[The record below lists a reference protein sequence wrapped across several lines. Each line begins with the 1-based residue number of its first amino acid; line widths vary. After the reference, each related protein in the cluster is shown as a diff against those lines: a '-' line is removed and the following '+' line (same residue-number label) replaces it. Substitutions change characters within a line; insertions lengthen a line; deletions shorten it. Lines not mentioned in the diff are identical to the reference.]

1 MSFYGSTGITS
12 MNIGIVKE
20 QYEWEY
26 RVPLTPSGVH
36 SLVDLGAKVYIEKDA
51 GGSGRFND
59 EEFEE
64 AGASIVYRPEEAVGR
79 ADLLLKVT
87 RPTIDELDML
97 REGQTVFSFLH
108 LPVAG
113 KSYLKKLISKKIVS
127 IGFELVE
134 DRSTLPIL
142 HSMSEIAGAM
152 AVQVASRYLETTQG
166 GRGVMLGGIAGVP
179 PAAVVIL
186 GAGVVGM
193 TAAQEA
199 LGAGAQVI
207 MLDIDVK
214 RLRDMEHIFQRRITT
229 AVANKYNLSR
239 AVQYADVFIGAIL
252 IKGERAPI
260 VVTEDMVKT
269 MKSGAVIVDVSIDQG
284 GCVETSRPTT
294 FVEPVYVLHDVI
306 HYCVPNMPA
315 AVARMATTGLNNA
328 LLPYLEQI
336 VRNGLHKT
344 LLDISG
350 FQKGVCTF
358 NGRCTNE
365 QLAVKYEYDYSPVG
379 KLL

>member
-1 MSFYGSTGITS
+1 

-20 QYEWEY
+20 QHEWEY

-36 SLVDLGAKVYIEKDA
+36 SIVELGANIYIEKGA
-51 GGSGRFND
+51 GSSGRFIDD
-59 EEFEE
+59 EYEE
-64 AGASIVYRPEEAVGR
+64 AGASIVYRPDEAIGR
-79 ADLLLKVT
+79 ADLFLKVS
-87 RPTIDELDML
+87 RPTSEELDML

-113 KSYLKKLISKKIVS
+113 TSYIKKLIDKKIVS

-134 DRSTLPIL
+134 DGSTLPIL

-166 GRGVMLGGIAGVP
+166 GRGVMLGGIAGIP

-193 TAAQEA
+193 TAAQQA
-199 LGAGAQVI
+199 LGAGSQVI

-214 RLRDMEHIFQRRITT
+214 RLREMEHIFQRRITT
-229 AVANKYNLSR
+229 AVANQYNLSK
-239 AVQYADVFIGAIL
+239 AIQYADVFIGGIL
-252 IKGERAPI
+252 IKGERAPV
-260 VVTEDMVKT
+260 VVTEQMVKT

-294 FVEPVYVLHDVI
+294 FVEPVYTMHDVI

-315 AVARMATTGLNNA
+315 AVARTATTGLNNA
-328 LLPYLEQI
+328 LLPYIEQI
-336 VRNGLHKT
+336 VGNGLGKT
-344 LLDISG
+344 LLDIPG
-350 FQKGVCTF
+350 FQKGLCTY
-358 NGRCTNE
+358 NGLCTNKH
-365 QLAVKYEYDYSPVG
+365 LAERYEYDYAPADKIV
-379 KLL
+379 K

>member
-1 MSFYGSTGITS
+1 

-20 QYEWEY
+20 QSEWEH

-36 SLVDLGAKVYIEKDA
+36 SLVELGAKIYIEKGA
-51 GGSGRFND
+51 GGSARFSDNEYED
-59 EEFEE
+59 
-64 AGASIVYRPEEAVGR
+64 AGATIVYRSDEAVGR
-79 ADLLLKVT
+79 ADLLLKVAP
-87 RPTIDELDML
+87 PTSAELKML
-97 REGQTVFSFLH
+97 RDGQTIFSFLH

-113 KSYLKKLISKKIVS
+113 KLYLQKLIDKKIVS

-134 DRSTLPIL
+134 DGSTLPIL

-152 AVQVASRYLETTQG
+152 AIQAASRYLETTQG

-207 MLDIDVK
+207 ILDVDVK
-214 RLRDMEHIFQRRITT
+214 RLRDMEHIFQRRVTT
-229 AVANKYNLSR
+229 AVANKYNLSK

-260 VVTEDMVKT
+260 VVTEQMVKS
-269 MKSGAVIVDVSIDQG
+269 MKPGAVIVDVSIDQG

-294 FVEPVYVLHDVI
+294 FVEPVFTLYNVI

-315 AVARMATTGLNNA
+315 AVARTATTGLNNA

-336 VRNGLHKT
+336 VKNGLQKS
-344 LLDISG
+344 LAEISG
-350 FQKGVCTF
+350 FKKGVCTYS
-358 NGRCTNE
+358 GMCTNI
-365 QLAVKYEYDYSPVG
+365 QLAKRYEYDYTPLDE
-379 KLL
+379 LL

>member
-1 MSFYGSTGITS
+1 

-20 QYEWEY
+20 QSEWEY

-36 SLVDLGAKVYIEKDA
+36 SLVELGAKIYIEKGA
-51 GGSGRFND
+51 GGSARFD
-59 EEFEE
+59 DGEYED
-64 AGASIVYRPEEAVGR
+64 AGATVVYRSDEAVGR
-79 ADLLLKVT
+79 ADLLLKVAP
-87 RPTIDELDML
+87 PTSGELKML
-97 REGQTVFSFLH
+97 RDGQSIFSFLH

-113 KSYLKKLISKKIVS
+113 KLYLQKLIDKKIVS

-152 AVQVASRYLETTQG
+152 AIQVASRYLETTQG

-239 AVQYADVFIGAIL
+239 ALQYADVFIGAIL
-252 IKGERAPI
+252 IKAERAP
-260 VVTEDMVKT
+260 VAVTEQMVKS

-294 FVEPVYVLHDVI
+294 FVEPVFTMHDVI

-315 AVARMATTGLNNA
+315 AVARTATAGLNNA
-328 LLPYLEQI
+328 LLPYLEKI
-336 VRNGLHKT
+336 VKNGLHKS
-344 LLDISG
+344 LAEIPG
-350 FQKGVCTF
+350 FKKGVCTYS
-358 NGRCTNE
+358 GSCTN
-365 QLAVKYEYDYSPVG
+365 QHLAKRYEYEYTPVDN
-379 KLL
+379 LL

>member
-1 MSFYGSTGITS
+1 

-20 QYEWEY
+20 QHEWEH

-36 SLVDLGAKVYIEKDA
+36 SLVELGADIYFEKGA
-51 GGSGRFND
+51 GSSGRFLD
-59 EEFEE
+59 EEYEE
-64 AGASIVYRPEEAVGR
+64 AGASIVYRPEEALGR
-79 ADLLLKVT
+79 ADLLLKVS
-87 RPTIDELDML
+87 RPTMEQLDMV
-97 REGQTVFSFLH
+97 REGQAVFSFLH

-113 KSYLKKLISKKIVS
+113 KSYLKKFIEKKIVS

-193 TAAQEA
+193 TAAQQA

-239 AVQYADVFIGAIL
+239 AIRYADVFIGAIL
-252 IKGERAPI
+252 IKGEQAPI
-260 VVTEDMVKT
+260 AVTENMVKS

-294 FVEPVYVLHDVI
+294 IIEPVYVVHNVI

-315 AVARMATTGLNNA
+315 AVARTATTGLNNA
-328 LLPYLEQI
+328 LLSYLEYI
-336 VRNGLHKT
+336 VKHGLHKS
-344 LLDISG
+344 LLDIPG
-350 FQKGVCTF
+350 FRKAVCTF
-358 NGRCTNE
+358 NGICTNE
-365 QLAVKYEYDYSPVG
+365 QLASKYEYDHTSVD
-379 KLL
+379 KLLS